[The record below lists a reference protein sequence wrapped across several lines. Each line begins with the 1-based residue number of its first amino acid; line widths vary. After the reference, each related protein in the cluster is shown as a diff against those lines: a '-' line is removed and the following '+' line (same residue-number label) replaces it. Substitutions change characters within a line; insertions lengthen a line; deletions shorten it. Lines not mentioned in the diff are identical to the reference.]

1 MIVDQVPIIAAL
13 GPILFVIGT
22 VYILGP
28 ILPLRRPWARYLLF
42 AAVWTIVFRYLL
54 WRFFDTVLPA
64 TGSAVDLTF
73 IWCCFVAEVFALC
86 DALILYISFLR
97 TSDRHAEA
105 DRHEERLRAMQ
116 PNLLPSVDVL
126 IPTYNEP
133 PEVVE
138 KTIVG
143 ALCLDYPNLAVW
155 VLDDG
160 RRGWLKSLCL
170 EKGVGYITR
179 PDNKHAKAGNIN
191 HALKHISADYFAIF
205 DADFVPQRN
214 FLMRT
219 LGFFEDEGV
228 GIVQVPHAFYNHDPM
243 QVNLALRKTLPDD
256 QRFFF
261 EAIMPS
267 RDGWSAAFCCGSNSV
282 TRRAAMRKA
291 GDALPT
297 GSITEDMLLTLVM
310 FRHGYITRYLC
321 ERLAFGLAPESIKAF
336 FVQRQRWARGAIQ
349 MLYLSEGPLGPG
361 LSFIHRLLF
370 LPTHWFT
377 QSMLCLTSII
387 TPLIFL
393 WTGLPPLVNV
403 TAASGLYYIVPMVL
417 ALVGGISVFA
427 ERKYFPLAAQVL
439 GLFQSL
445 KILPT
450 ALATLVRPH
459 GHIFKVTPKGA
470 GAADAGYESGI
481 FWTASVLLLLTF
493 VGLIV
498 NATPDWRIVQQAALV
513 PLVAFWCG
521 INIVQLFLVCMMCL
535 QLPVRRGEERFEIDE
550 PIWLRDERGGRI
562 LARTTDLSLSG
573 ARIRLVASPGE
584 PIEADALFRLYIKDV
599 GNITGRVARVAGDNL
614 GIQFVLPHSVER
626 DLLIRKLFTSGLD
639 TTAVTTSV
647 WAASV
652 GMIERIWL
660 VNPAAHHAST
670 PADAPIKEE
679 KLPAQTLVLRPTS
692 NAQTLSNM
700 ASERKTFAA

>member
-1 MIVDQVPIIAAL
+1 
-13 GPILFVIGT
+13 
-22 VYILGP
+22 
-28 ILPLRRPWARYLLF
+28 
-42 AAVWTIVFRYLL
+42 
-54 WRFFDTVLPA
+54 
-64 TGSAVDLTF
+64 
-73 IWCCFVAEVFALC
+73 
-86 DALILYISFLR
+86 
-97 TSDRHAEA
+97 
-105 DRHEERLRAMQ
+105 
-116 PNLLPSVDVL
+116 
-126 IPTYNEP
+126 
-133 PEVVE
+133 
-138 KTIVG
+138 
-143 ALCLDYPNLAVW
+143 
-155 VLDDG
+155 
-160 RRGWLKSLCL
+160 
-170 EKGVGYITR
+170 
-179 PDNKHAKAGNIN
+179 
-191 HALKHISADYFAIF
+191 
-205 DADFVPQRN
+205 
-214 FLMRT
+214 
-219 LGFFEDEGV
+219 
-228 GIVQVPHAFYNHDPM
+228 HDPM

-267 RDGWSAAFCCGSNSV
+267 RDGWNAAFCCGSNSV
-282 TRRAAMRKA
+282 TRRTAMRKA
-291 GDALPT
+291 GDELPT

-310 FRHGYITRYLC
+310 VRHGYITRYLC

-377 QSMLCLTSII
+377 QSLLCLMSIV

-393 WTGLPPLVNV
+393 WTGLRPLVNV
-403 TAASGLYYIVPMVL
+403 TVESGLYYIVPTVL

-470 GAADAGYESGI
+470 GAADISYEFGI
-481 FWTASVLLLLTF
+481 FWTASALLLLTF
-493 VGLIV
+493 IGLIA

-513 PLVAFWCG
+513 PLVAFWCAV
-521 INIVQLFLVCMMCL
+521 NIVQLFLVCMMCL

-550 PIWLRDERGGRI
+550 PMWLQDEHGGRT

-573 ARIRLVASPGE
+573 ARIRLVTSPVE
-584 PIEADALFRLYIKDV
+584 PIEVDALFRLYIRDV
-599 GNITGRVARVAGDNL
+599 GNITGRVARVTGDNL
-614 GIQFVLPHSVER
+614 GIQFDLPPSVER

-660 VNPAAHHAST
+660 ANPATHHAPAT
-670 PADAPIKEE
+670 ADAPIKEE
-679 KLPAQTLVLRPTS
+679 KLPAQTLVLLPTS
-692 NAQTLSNM
+692 HAHTLSSM
-700 ASERKTFAA
+700 ASERRASAA